1 MAALTLHNFS
11 HSGSIVFSHSSSSSW
26 NLSLA
31 LKNGVGFKKGKFL
44 VFLSTHSNPKI
55 LKSNKKSRFGQRIT
69 PYDTDEEE
77 EEEDE
82 DEDEDDDGD
91 GEFGD
96 NEDGMAGDDWLMN
109 DDFAQP
115 HEYFVNGKKIKSH
128 KGSGKR
134 GNQRAEEQRK
144 GSKALKSRQGLIAS
158 EHGNDDLRRNN
169 AGDFYHTSNKM
180 KEAGSFGVDEGRKMV
195 SKASKENRYQ
205 RLSDEIDLD
214 EKWFPLLDYLSTFGL
229 KDSHFIQMYE
239 RHMPS
244 LQINVCSAQERLD
257 YLLSVGVKQRD
268 VRRIL
273 LRQPQILEYTVENN
287 LKSHVAFLMGLGI
300 PNSRIG
306 QIIARAPSLFSYSV
320 ENSLKPTVRYLI
332 EEVGINEHDLG
343 KVVQLSPQILVQ
355 RIDISWNT
363 RYMFLSKE
371 LGAPRDSIVK
381 MVKKHPQFLHYSID
395 DGLLPRI
402 NFLRSIGMCNS
413 DILKVLTSL
422 TQVLS
427 LSLED
432 NLKPK
437 YLYLVNELN
446 NEVHSLTKYPMYLSL
461 SLDQRIRARHRFLVS
476 LKKAPKGPF
485 PLGYCSRSLQRN
497 MRSSDKLQKLPSY
510 YYNPCSILASRPS
523 TSSCLASQL
532 SDTNMSKENELET
545 PFKFKAD
552 VLTNQEENS
561 INKLQLS
568 G

>member
-1 MAALTLHNFS
+1 MTALTLHNFS
-11 HSGSIVFSHSSSSSW
+11 HFGSLLSSPPPSW
-26 NLSLA
+26 NLSFA

-69 PYDTDEEE
+69 PYDTDDDEE

-82 DEDEDDDGD
+82 
-91 GEFGD
+91 EFGD
-96 NEDGMAGDDWLMN
+96 NNDGMAGDDWLMN

-128 KGSGKR
+128 NGS
-134 GNQRAEEQRK
+134 GNQRPEEQQK

-158 EHGNDDLRRNN
+158 EHGTNGLKRKNVE
-169 AGDFYHTSNKM
+169 DFYHTSNKT
-180 KEAGSFGVDEGRKMV
+180 KEAGSFGADEGKKV
-195 SKASKENRYQ
+195 VAKTSKENRYQ

-371 LGAPRDSIVK
+371 LGAPRDSVVK
-381 MVKKHPQFLHYSID
+381 MVKKHPQLLHYSID

-402 NFLRSIGMCNS
+402 NFLRSIGMRNS

-437 YLYLVNELN
+437 YLYLINELN

-461 SLDQRIRARHRFLVS
+461 SLDQRIRPRHRFLVS

-485 PLGYCSRSLQRN
+485 PLGSLVPTDECFCQQWAGTSLDKYLAFRQRLLLKEFA
-497 MRSSDKLQKLPSY
+497 KLQ
-510 YYNPCSILASRPS
+510 
-523 TSSCLASQL
+523 L
-532 SDTNMSKENELET
+532 SAVNGYWPRYLGNLESENELET
-545 PFKFKAD
+545 TFKCKAD
-552 VLTNQEENS
+552 MLINEEEDS
-561 INKLQLS
+561 RNKSRLS
-568 G
+568 S